1 MLGIERIDMTP
12 IVVVPSEWVLAYF
25 FGFLLF
31 YLIEQKAEDF
41 RVSFVISM
49 VYWVSLT
56 IGLRLYYGG

>member
-1 MLGIERIDMTP
+1 MTP
-12 IVVVPSEWVLAYF
+12 IVHVPSEWVLAYF

-31 YLIEQKAEDF
+31 YLIEQRAEDF
-41 RVSFVISM
+41 RVSLAISM